1 MEIVMKVNIGPYK
14 NYIGPYQIAE
24 KIFFWIDRQGIWADD
39 DPRYERW
46 DHRACD
52 KLGDWLDKS
61 WVAKFC
67 EWVDSKNQ
75 RKIKIRIDKH
85 DTWSMDHT
93 LALIVHPMLVQ
104 LRDTNHGYFFPD
116 VEDVPHIGRGDE
128 TDFGHS
134 DTKAKERYD
143 WVMDELVWTF
153 GALIDEDEDLQFY
166 DKETHVWDI
175 EGRKAYDDRISNGLR
190 LFGRYY
196 RALWD

>member
-1 MEIVMKVNIGPYK
+1 MEIVMKVHIGPYT

-24 KIFFWIDRQGIWADD
+24 KIFFWLDRQGIWADD
-39 DPRYERW
+39 DPRFERW
-46 DHRACD
+46 DYRACD

-61 WVAKFC
+61 WVAKIC

-75 RKIKIRIDKH
+75 RKIKVRIDKH

-116 VEDVPHIGRGDE
+116 PEDVPHIGRGDG

-143 WVMDELVWTF
+143 WIMDELVWTF
-153 GALIDEDEDLQFY
+153 GAIVDEDGDLQFY

-175 EGRKAYDDRISNGLR
+175 EGRKAHDERISNGLR